1 MNVLIVEDEILILR
15 SLKRFFE
22 RLGHT
27 VSTALSGQ
35 EAIQLIH
42 NNDFDRILCDLM
54 LQDTTGFDVIE
65 ESKTKYTQGQIKN
78 KFVIMTAYSSQQVLE
93 NAQKYGC
100 RVISK
105 PFEDIV
111 QTINSICIEQDEA

>member
-1 MNVLIVEDEILILR
+1 
-15 SLKRFFE
+15 
-22 RLGHT
+22 
-27 VSTALSGQ
+27 
-35 EAIQLIH
+35 
-42 NNDFDRILCDLM
+42 M

>member
-1 MNVLIVEDEILILR
+1 M
-15 SLKRFFE
+15 
-22 RLGHT
+22 
-27 VSTALSGQ
+27 STALSGQ